1 MLVDPISTI
10 PEVQQR
16 ILALLKQHGE
26 LTLADLA
33 AHLHVSYEAVRQ
45 QMNPLLAQRL
55 VAASRRPNPSGA
67 GRPLRYYTLSAS
79 GDHLFPKNYDDLA
92 VGLIDAVGDEL
103 GTEALRRVLARIAAA
118 QVAAWEPRVAGLS
131 LEQRLRVLTNYY
143 IEGDPFTDVHA
154 SGDALQLVERNC
166 PYLNVATRRPALC
179 SVTVSVLSRLLGYRV
194 TRTERFQDG
203 DGRCRFHV
211 HRDRPL
217 ESAEFRFES
226 EMN

>member
-1 MLVDPISTI
+1 MTTPITGI

-26 LTLADLA
+26 LTLAALA
-33 AHLHVSYEAVRQ
+33 AHLKVSYEAVRQ
-45 QMNPLLAQRL
+45 QMNQLVAQRL
-55 VAASRRPNPSGA
+55 VAASRRPNPTGA

-92 VGLIDAVGDEL
+92 VGLIDAVGDAL
-103 GTEALRRVLARIAAA
+103 GPESLRRVLARIAGA
-118 QVAAWEPRVAGLS
+118 QVAAWEPRLAGLG
-131 LEQRLRVLTNYY
+131 LEQRLHALSDYY
-143 IEGDPFTDVHA
+143 IEDDPFTDVSA
-154 SGDALQLVERNC
+154 GGDALQLVERNC
-166 PYLNVATRRPALC
+166 PYLNVAMRRPALC

-194 TRTERFQDG
+194 TRTERFQNG

-211 HRDRPL
+211 HRNLPL